1 MPVPRRRLLQS
12 LATAAALGPTAP
24 AQQPAPQSPPQ
35 PTAASVPLAPERLR
49 LLEPLLER
57 RRTQLQPLRDF
68 ELADAIAPLRGPLL
82 P

>member
-24 AQQPAPQSPPQ
+24 AQQSPPQ
-35 PTAASVPLAPERLR
+35 PPPASVPLTPERLR
-49 LLEPLLER
+49 LLEPLLSR
-57 RRTQLQPLRDF
+57 RRAQLQPLRDF
-68 ELADAIAPLRGPLL
+68 ELDDAIAPLRGPLL